1 MEIIFEVLFEVL
13 LEIILTLLGKV
24 LEAFAIKVES
34 NSLLRKTLKFGFKYT
49 VLGLT
54 VILITLSLIHRK
66 GFLVIIAVSYMLAI
80 LLISM
85 IASLNKDV
93 WKNKRIY
100 ILIEIFRRIVHYTYP
115 ILLIVFGSI
124 YLTNSKARNSIIII
138 SVIGII
144 AWFSIDM
151 FRIWRKDLYKKR
163 KKFEES
169 KEKNIDLYS

>member
-13 LEIILTLLGKV
+13 FEIILTLLGKV

-34 NSLLRKTLKFGFKYT
+34 NSLLRKALKFVFKYT
-49 VLGLT
+49 VLTLT
-54 VILITLSLIHRK
+54 IVLITLSLIHRK
-66 GFLVIIAVSYMLAI
+66 GFLVIIAVSYMFAI

-85 IASLNKDV
+85 ISSLNKDV
-93 WKNKRIY
+93 WKIKKFY
-100 ILIEIFRRIVHYTYP
+100 IIIEILRRIVHYAYP
-115 ILLIVFGSI
+115 ILLIVFGAI
-124 YLTNSKARNSIIII
+124 YLTNSKAKTSIIVI

-163 KKFEES
+163 KKFEEL
-169 KEKNIDLYS
+169 KEKNNNIYC